1 MLRKISTLFVA
12 LMMLA
17 MMVKAQDHAILTP
30 GDQLI
35 PIKGRTI
42 EAALTGAKV
51 NVMNHNKVG
60 NIILKGHS
68 LQDAKG
74 TIDTL
79 SIKETSGATFNVNFG
94 FFDQDVMIQ
103 WYVAPADL
111 IIKGVAFMPSDG
123 TGAANGVA
131 VSIVGTGLTA
141 ADLVSLGAPVYW
153 GYWTGD
159 DPTWNNAV
167 PFPWQASGDWVAGT
181 EGAVAPWTTDLWSD
195 FGDGYVVTPVY
206 DPDNPAYN
214 WVVLNDAL
222 GFEPDQISR
231 GEVFGVV
238 FKNNGVDA
246 SQPSESRIG
255 LLSAGSMS
263 SHPGFKYYSK
273 GRLATDDQGW
283 WARKYTW
290 DAVVAVDL
298 VGDRPPVITGVD
310 VLPTTL
316 STEARTVTATITDD
330 NPSGGTA
337 GVASAVISYTT
348 DGSTWSDVA
357 MTANG
362 DVYSGDIPGQQPG
375 TTVDYK
381 VVATDVNGNTSEA
394 GPWEYNIFQAVEST
408 LLVFNGFNKPAGY
421 PQSYYFGQDDFV
433 TYSTY
438 PFLMDVWAY
447 GPLTADLVDNYTNII
462 EITTAGPTAINS
474 SVIGTWL
481 AADGS
486 RNYMLTG
493 DEWLGAQSG
502 WANGPHAAGEFIF
515 DVLGINYEY
524 NDINYAATGDQNG
537 PSVVM
542 PVEGTLLGGPLYTK
556 FTEINDTTASNDTML
571 YYPSYELGS
580 ANWLDGVD
588 FEADVEVDMLGVG
601 ADGNTY
607 NIGGHRT
614 LGKGNKVT
622 FLAFDP
628 LSLDSAPDYYWY
640 GFSASAPQVQ
650 AALWMGV
657 ASGVSPISNEIPN
670 GFALSQNYPNPFNP
684 TTSINFAL
692 KVDSK
697 VQLKVYNL
705 LGQVVASEVYGNLNA
720 GTHKY
725 TFDGANLSSGVYFY
739 NINVE
744 GVDGSKFSA
753 TKKMMLLK

>member
-35 PIKGRTI
+35 PVKGRTI

-51 NVMNHNKVG
+51 NVMNHKVG

-68 LQDAKG
+68 LQNAKG

-79 SIKETSGATFNVNFG
+79 SIKEMSGATFNTNFG

-111 IIKGVAFMPSDG
+111 IIKGVGFMPSDA

-131 VSIVGTGLTA
+131 VSIVGTDLTE
-141 ADLVSLGAPVYW
+141 ADLVGLGAPAYW

-167 PFPWQASGDWVAGT
+167 PFPWQASGDWVPGT

-206 DPDNPAYN
+206 DADNPAYN

-222 GFEPDQISR
+222 GFEPEQINR
-231 GEVFGVV
+231 GQVFGVV
-238 FKNNGVDA
+238 FKNNGVNPD
-246 SQPSESRIG
+246 QPDGSRLG
-255 LLSAGSMS
+255 LLSAGDMGT
-263 SHPGFKYYSK
+263 HPGFKYYAK

-316 STEARTVTATITDD
+316 STEARTVTANITDD
-330 NPSGGTA
+330 NPSGGDA
-337 GVASAVISYTT
+337 GVASAAISYTT
-348 DGSTWSDVA
+348 DGGATWNDVA

-362 DVYSGDIPGQQPG
+362 DVYSGDIPGQTPG

-394 GPWEYNIFQAVEST
+394 GPWEYNIFQPVYST
-408 LLVFNGFNKPAGY
+408 LLVFNGFAKAAGY
-421 PQSYYFGQDDFV
+421 PQSYYFGQDDFA

-438 PFLMDVWAY
+438 PFEMDVWSY
-447 GPLTADLVDNYTNII
+447 GELTAELVNNYTNII
-462 EITTAGPTAINS
+462 EITTTGPTVLNS
-474 SVIGTWL
+474 AVIAVWL
-481 AADGS
+481 TADGGH
-486 RNYMLTG
+486 NYMVAG

-502 WANGPHAAGEFIF
+502 WTNGAHGAGDFIF
-515 DVLGINYEY
+515 DVLGVNYEY
-524 NDINYAATGDQNG
+524 NDINYATSGDQTKA
-537 PSVVM
+537 SVVV
-542 PVEGTLLGGPLYTK
+542 PVEGTVLGGPLYAK
-556 FTEINDTTASNDTML
+556 FTEISDTTAETDTML
-571 YYPSYELGS
+571 YNPYFEIGVS
-580 ANWLDGVD
+580 NWLDGVD
-588 FEADVEVDMLGVG
+588 FEADVEVDLKGVG
-601 ADGNTY
+601 VDGNEY
-607 NIGGHRT
+607 NIAGHRT
-614 LGKGNKVT
+614 LSTGNKIA
-622 FLAFDP
+622 FLTYDP
-628 LSLDSAPDYYWY
+628 ISLDATPYYWY

-650 AALWMGV
+650 TALWFGVEVGV
-657 ASGVSPISNEIPN
+657 APVSNEIPN